1 MPFHACYLF
10 PEFVHTCIK
19 KILRL
24 YKNAENKP
32 STVVLVGHSMVSVS
46 ISMNCFL
53 FLCKPEEKMVLPKKM
68 LKYIASY
75 FMVSHHVLGRNHC

>member
-46 ISMNCFL
+46 IFMNCFL
-53 FLCKPEEKMVLPKKM
+53 FLCKPEEKIVLQNK
-68 LKYIASY
+68 
-75 FMVSHHVLGRNHC
+75 NHCDVEIYC